1 MPYWARKDWDRLLG
15 LNFVVSTPL
24 PQTRSSFRPGVSYFK
39 QQALLCDRRALV
51 GEGGVAHFGGQNADM
66 RAVPVILQLFTNKAR
81 RNKCEGDLRVKIRQV
96 SY

>member
-66 RAVPVILQLFTNKAR
+66 RAYPSFCSFSRIKRVGTN
-81 RNKCEGDLRVKIRQV
+81 VKGI
-96 SY
+96 